1 MPAFAVKQPGGG
13 DNEKRF
19 DKFRWLERKAEDHQ
33 PAGGALVGFAPK
45 KKVQTT
51 RAMAAQ
57 VADQRKPA
65 DEFELLH
72 GKGDHD
78 HIGQRRKEQMAFDEV
93 IAVKADPRCHRGAG
107 GKSQQDAEDD

>member
-33 PAGGALVGFAPK
+33 PAGGALVGFAEEK
-45 KKVQTT
+45 SADDQGDGC
-51 RAMAAQ
+51 Q